1 MSSADELAV
10 VEEWLGEVLPGDTAL
25 VAAIVAAGNTDGAEA
40 IYFTEAPEEARY
52 PFVIYQYQGG
62 PAGGGA
68 VDVTAGFDINNAGP
82 GRVCVQSSWVVKAVG
97 DGLATL
103 PLRPIVVA
111 MDALLC
117 DATGSTATGEVL
129 ACKRIGP
136 VSYPEVDGSRRF
148 RHRGGLYR
156 IWSTAEE
163 AP

>member
-1 MSSADELAV
+1 MSAGDELAV
-10 VEEWLGEVLPGDTAL
+10 VEAWLGAVLPDDTAL
-25 VAAIVAAGNTDGAEA
+25 VAAIVAAGNPDGAEA
-40 IYFTEAPEEARY
+40 IYATEAPDDAGY
-52 PFVIYQYQGG
+52 PFVIYQFQGA

-68 VDVTAGFDINNAGP
+68 VDITAGFDINTAGP

-111 MDALLC
+111 MDTLLA
-117 DATGSTATGEVL
+117 DAVGSTDDGEVL

-136 VSYPEVDGSRRF
+136 VSYPEVDGSRRY